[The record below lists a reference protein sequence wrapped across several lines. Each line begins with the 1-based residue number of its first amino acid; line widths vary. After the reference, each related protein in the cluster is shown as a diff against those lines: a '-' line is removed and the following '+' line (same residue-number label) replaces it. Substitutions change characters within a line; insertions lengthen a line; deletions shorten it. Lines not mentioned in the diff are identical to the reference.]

1 VKLTKPKKKEKK
13 EKEREIEEKK
23 RERTKKNSRERW
35 WTSHEYTRQ
44 QIFKGR
50 QKKKSLVQEQWAFS
64 LSFSDVTPLALDLSV
79 CVS

>member
-50 QKKKSLVQEQWAFS
+50 QKKKITGSGTVGFQS
-64 LSFSDVTPLALDLSV
+64 
-79 CVS
+79 